1 MKKKTIDAVLTPQ
14 LICLMAMATGLLVAS
29 NYYAQ
34 PLLETIAAQFG
45 VTAGMAGF
53 IVTTAQLSYAAGLM
67 FLVPLGDKFER
78 RNLIVTMTLLSA
90 IGLVISALSQTLW
103 QLLLGTA
110 LAGCFPWWRRFLF
123 RWRRL
128 SPNRSTAARRSGLL

>member
-1 MKKKTIDAVLTPQ
+1 
-14 LICLMAMATGLLVAS
+14 
-29 NYYAQ
+29 
-34 PLLETIAAQFG
+34 
-45 VTAGMAGF
+45 MAGF

-110 LAGCFPWWRRFLF
+110 LAGMFSVVAQIL
-123 RWRRL
+123 
-128 SPNRSTAARRSGLL
+128 

>member
-67 FLVPLGDKFER
+67 FLVPLGDKFAR

-110 LAGCFPWWRRFLF
+110 LAGMFSVVAQILIPL
-123 RWRRL
+123 
-128 SPNRSTAARRSGLL
+128 AATIA

>member
-53 IVTTAQLSYAAGLM
+53 IVTTAQL
-67 FLVPLGDKFER
+67 
-78 RNLIVTMTLLSA
+78 
-90 IGLVISALSQTLW
+90 IS
-103 QLLLGTA
+103 G
-110 LAGCFPWWRRFLF
+110 
-123 RWRRL
+123 
-128 SPNRSTAARRSGLL
+128 AARG